1 MRHIARVQHPGKIAI
16 HRHHRRIDPGL
27 VRRHGGRGVILSQR
41 PDDASAIAQVGSR
54 VFVFAAELGDGGRGD
69 VVELVAGGE
78 EGTEVEGGEDR
89 SFGYNGWTL
98 EGEVFA
104 WT

>member
-1 MRHIARVQHPGKIAI
+1 MRHIARIQHPGKIAI
-16 HRHHRRIDPGL
+16 HRHHRRIDLGL

-41 PDDASAIAQVGSR
+41 PDDSSAFAQVGSR
-54 VFVFAAELGDGGRGD
+54 IVVFAAELGDEGCGD
-69 VVELVAGGE
+69 IVELVACREKGA
-78 EGTEVEGGEDR
+78 EVEGGKNR

-104 WT
+104 WM